1 MLNTRN
7 IGTMLRWAME
17 NIGCPIEE
25 IDALDGTVHIRLSDG
40 RAGFLYMGED
50 GPCVELPA

>member
-25 IDALDGTVHIRLSDG
+25 IDTLDGTVHIRLPDG
-40 RAGFLYMGED
+40 RTGVLYMGED
-50 GPCVELPA
+50 GPCVALPT

>member
-25 IDALDGTVHIRLSDG
+25 IDALDGIDDLWVGIPVDG
-40 RAGFLYMGED
+40 MPE
-50 GPCVELPA
+50 

>member
-50 GPCVELPA
+50 GPCAVIP

>member
-25 IDALDGTVHIRLSDG
+25 IDTLDGTVHIRLSDG
-40 RAGFLYMGED
+40 RSGFLYMGED
-50 GPCVELPA
+50 GPCAVIS